1 MPDPLRIGFVTTHS
15 ADDRAAY
22 SGTSFSMRQALL
34 ARADVA
40 VIDIDGLSTALYPV
54 WRAKQAAY
62 WFGFRRRYWMNRQP
76 AVLSG
81 YARQVARRVAAD
93 GPIDVLLS
101 PGSVPL
107 CHYTGPVP
115 TVFWSDATFDCLVDF
130 YPEATG
136 FSRETVVAGHR
147 MEEVA
152 LRNCTLAIYSSDWAR
167 DSAAVVYKAPATK
180 LQTVSYGANIDPPN
194 GPPAAADFIA
204 ARAGRPPR
212 LLFVANDWRRKGG
225 DLAVAAAA
233 ELVRR
238 GRPVVLDVVG
248 QSPPGPVPP
257 FVTVHGFLDKRSP
270 ADRQRLTDLL
280 RSAHALVLPTRADCV
295 PMVIAEAYAHGL
307 PAAVTAVG
315 GVSSVVEDG
324 VTGRLLPLAA
334 DAAAWATAV
343 EGMLWPEERRDS
355 LSRAALARFR
365 QSLNW
370 PVAVGRVVE
379 LLQSR
384 CVSSHAA

>member
-1 MPDPLRIGFVTTHS
+1 VPDTLRIGFVTTH
-15 ADDRAAY
+15 AAQDRAAY
-22 SGTSFSMRQALL
+22 SGTAFAMRQALL

-40 VIDIDGLSTALYPV
+40 VIDIDGLSTVLYPL

-62 WFGFRRRYWMNRQP
+62 WFGFGKRYWMNRES

-93 GPIDVLLS
+93 EPIDVLLS

-136 FSRETVVAGHR
+136 FSRETIAAGHR
-147 MEEVA
+147 MEQAA

-167 DSAAVVYKAPATK
+167 QSAADVYRAPAKK
-180 LQTVSYGANIDPPN
+180 LETVPYGANIDPPT
-194 GPPAAADFIA
+194 GPADAEGFIA
-204 ARAGRPPR
+204 SRAGRTPR
-212 LLFVANDWRRKGG
+212 LLFVANDWQRKGG
-225 DLAVAAAA
+225 DLAVAVAA

-238 GRPVVLDVVG
+238 GRPVDLDVVG
-248 QSPPGPVPP
+248 CGPPGPVPP
-257 FVTVHGFLDKRSP
+257 FVTVHGFLDKGSP
-270 ADRQRLTDLL
+270 VDRARLAALF
-280 RSAHALVLPTRADCV
+280 RAAHALVLPTRADCV
-295 PMVIAEAYAHGL
+295 PMVIAEAYAYAL

-315 GVSSVVEDG
+315 GIFGVVDDG
-324 VTGRLLPLAA
+324 VTGRLLPPEA

-343 EGMLWPEERRDS
+343 EGMLWPEDRHVAM
-355 LSRAALARFR
+355 SRAALDLFR
-365 QSLNW
+365 RSLNW
-370 PVAVGRVVE
+370 PTAVQRVVG
-379 LLQSR
+379 LLRAR
-384 CVSSHAA
+384 CVSSRAA